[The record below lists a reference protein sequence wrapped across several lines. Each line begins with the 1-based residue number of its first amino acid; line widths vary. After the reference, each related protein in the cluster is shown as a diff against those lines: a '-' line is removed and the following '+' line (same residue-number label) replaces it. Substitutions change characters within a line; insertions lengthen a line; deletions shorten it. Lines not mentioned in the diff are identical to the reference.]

1 LLIGDFSYMVDE
13 KGRVFV
19 PAKFREDLGESFVVT
34 ISPDRCL
41 AAYSKQEWALL
52 DEKISNLPSR
62 GRDIQRMLYSN
73 AAEVEPDKQGRIQ
86 LTAALRKY
94 ADLENKTDVLIVGA
108 SRRMEI
114 WNKAVWEQYKSGKD
128 YADVFAAMDEL
139 NL

>member
-1 LLIGDFSYMVDE
+1 MLIGEFPYMVDE

-34 ISPDRCL
+34 ISRDRCL

-52 DEKISNLPSR
+52 DEKISSLPSK
-62 GRDIQRMLYSN
+62 GRDIQRILYSN
-73 AAEVEPDKQGRIQ
+73 AAEVEPDKQGRIL
-86 LTAALRKY
+86 LTPELRKY
-94 ADLENKTDVLIVGA
+94 AGLENKADVMIVGA

-114 WNKAVWEQYKSGKD
+114 WNRESWEQYCASKD

-139 NL
+139 GL

>member
-1 LLIGDFSYMVDE
+1 MLIGDFSYMVDE

-41 AAYSKQEWALL
+41 AAYSKEEWALL

-73 AAEVEPDKQGRIQ
+73 AAEVQPDKQGRIQ

-94 ADLENKTDVLIVGA
+94 ADLESKTDVMIVGA

-114 WNKAVWEQYKSGKD
+114 WNKTVWEQYKSGKD

-139 NL
+139 GL